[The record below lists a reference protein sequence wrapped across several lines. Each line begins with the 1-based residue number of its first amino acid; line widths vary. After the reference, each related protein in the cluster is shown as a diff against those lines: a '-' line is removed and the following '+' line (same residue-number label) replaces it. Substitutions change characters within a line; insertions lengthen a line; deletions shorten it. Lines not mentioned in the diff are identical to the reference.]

1 LSKLDAL
8 LIDALKSEVELLEGA
23 IDKNRIMRE
32 RLRRKLYLIFFKRSN
47 TLCKPP
53 TSAEFI
59 ARLFIP
65 RENRDAILGDLEEDY
80 HKHVEKLGERR
91 AKLIYWADV
100 IRSIWPFVSAFV
112 LKLSLLQNYQAAPK
126 TAVIVGLIGRFFE
139 PTAFVLDFYLAM
151 SWFS

>member
-1 LSKLDAL
+1 MLNTIKKQINKIESELVYKNNNGFYKLDAL
-8 LIDALKSEVELLEGA
+8 LIDALKSEVQLLEGA

-47 TLCKPP
+47 TLSKPP

-65 RENRDAILGDLEEDY
+65 RKNRDSILGDLEEDY

-100 IRSIWPFVSAFV
+100 VRSVWPFVSAFV
-112 LKLSLLQNYQAAPK
+112 LKLIKLLYN
-126 TAVIVGLIGRFFE
+126 G
-139 PTAFVLDFYLAM
+139 FV
-151 SWFS
+151 SNFSASK